1 MVKPLHICIEVYM
14 YISDFRVDKAS
25 PLPYY
30 YQLERFIQSLID
42 KGYLKKLDELKAEGE
57 IASLCN
63 ISVGVVRHALKR
75 LEQSGAII
83 RRKGKRAVVKGKQK
97 IQVEFSQKQYGGYK
111 ELEKQGFKVNTKVIY
126 NTLTEPE
133 VKVKEKLKINKGD
146 KIIKIIRI
154 RSIEDQ
160 PVIFWISYVPFHL
173 CPDLAQYDLTDCS
186 LNSVVYELYG
196 IRTNSVECSLE
207 VIRGEQE
214 ICRLLNKPLD
224 EPLIYIESTN
234 FLEDERVFQLTEAWH
249 TSDNWSF
256 NFHLLLNKSRM
267 ALQSAD

>member
-1 MVKPLHICIEVYM
+1 MD
-14 YISDFRVDKAS
+14 ISDFRVNKSS

-30 YQLERFIQSLID
+30 YQLERFIQSQID

-63 ISVGVVRHALKR
+63 ISIGVVRHALKR

-83 RRKGKRAVVKGKQK
+83 RRKGKRAVVNGKQK

-111 ELEKQGFKVNTKVIY
+111 ELERQGFKVNTRVIE
-126 NTLTEPE
+126 NSVTEPDA
-133 VKVKEKLKINKGD
+133 KVMEKLKIDEGD

-154 RSIEDQ
+154 RSIESQ
-160 PVIFWISYVPFHL
+160 PVIFWISYLPSHL

-186 LNSVVYELYG
+186 LNSVANELYG
-196 IRTNSVECSLE
+196 IRTSNVECSIE

-214 ICRLLNKPLD
+214 ICRLLNKPLY

-234 FLEDERVFQLTEAWH
+234 FLDDDRVFQLTEAWH

-256 NFHLLLNKSRM
+256 NFHFLLNKNSM
-267 ALQSAD
+267 ALQSAV